1 MTLLDE
7 LERIVGVGE
16 HVIYRGKPDKKCFI
30 YESIFNP
37 MLPIALI
44 WGILD
49 FGFMFGATSATS
61 GVGFSGMLMFL
72 IPFFALHL
80 MPVWIYLGGVLL
92 SAARHR
98 NTAYIVTDQAIYVA
112 KGVFSHTITRK
123 PFAELSYINI
133 HRGVFDRMFG
143 VGDVIATTNQRDS
156 NGHPICVRIE
166 SIVEYLEVY
175 EKVKKLQTDIYSDTM
190 YPNDLR
196 PEENHGYNTQYK
208 GF

>member
-61 GVGFSGMLMFL
+61 GAGFSGMLMFL

-80 MPVWIYLGGVLL
+80 MPVWIYLGGALL
-92 SAARHR
+92 SAVRHR
-98 NTAYIVTDQAIYVA
+98 NTAYIITDKALYVTKGIFSRTAI
-112 KGVFSHTITRK
+112 RK
-123 PFAELSYINI
+123 PFGDLTFVNI
-133 HRGVFDRMFG
+133 HRGLFDQFFG
-143 VGDVIATTNQRDS
+143 VGDIIATTNEVNQDGS
-156 NGHPICVRIE
+156 KVTVRIDCV
-166 SIVEYLEVY
+166 SDFLEVY
-175 EKVKKLQTDIYSDTM
+175 ERIKELKAAKDSEIM
-190 YPNDLR
+190 Y
-196 PEENHGYNTQYK
+196 K
-208 GF
+208 